1 MWWSK
6 KFFNSVLHWKCIFFF
21 PGLSLLLVLLH
32 LSYYDLCPF
41 PRRRDE
47 AISIRRGEIIWREQ
61 GNSYF
66 IGTVVALLCSEVE
79 KCLESAICFREYF
92 FMFFRL
98 FHSQPGNGPRVSLP
112 IFSLT
117 KKNSFLVELNIT
129 TSLCPKHLVLS
140 SLLINGIL
148 FASPTTF
155 RGDVRQV
162 HECSFTH
169 SPKGNIPTFKR
180 SKHFDKCS

>member
-1 MWWSK
+1 
-6 KFFNSVLHWKCIFFF
+6 
-21 PGLSLLLVLLH
+21 
-32 LSYYDLCPF
+32 
-41 PRRRDE
+41 
-47 AISIRRGEIIWREQ
+47 
-61 GNSYF
+61 
-66 IGTVVALLCSEVE
+66 
-79 KCLESAICFREYF
+79 
-92 FMFFRL
+92 MFFRL

-180 SKHFDKCS
+180 SKHFDKCSQILEHNPQSQYQRPLQAASCLLCFCAMGLSPRWCFLFHP